1 MMRDA
6 ANTLQNSNVVS
17 LVNKVARN
25 GKPLSSLTTGQLAKI
40 RQQEL
45 SMKLTQKLQITLE
58 LEEIFNLL
66 LEQMKELLPIDG
78 IMYEHAGLDFECSTP
93 LQGKHKAC
101 YQLNLETE
109 NLGLIS
115 FTRRS
120 RFKEDELASIENLIS
135 SLLYPLRNC
144 VKYRTAIIAATT
156 DPLTGSGNRQALDNA
171 LKREI
176 DLARRNDTPL
186 SVVIFD
192 FDHFK
197 QLNDAHGH
205 QCGDFVLKQVI
216 QEVKRSIRKTDLLFR
231 YGGEEF
237 VLLLHKT
244 SLENAA
250 AVADKVRERIAQT
263 RIHFKNEGIDISVS
277 MGAATLQENDIGNSL
292 IERAD
297 NALYSAKNLG
307 RNRVCTEASV

>member
-1 MMRDA
+1 MMRDM
-6 ANTLQNSNVVS
+6 ANTLQHSNVLS
-17 LVNKVARN
+17 LANKIAQN
-25 GKPLSSLTTGQLAKI
+25 GKAYPTLTADQFSQI

-45 SMKLTQKLQITLE
+45 SMELTQKLQVTLE

-66 LEQMKELLPIDG
+66 LEQLNKLLPLDG
-78 IMYEHAGLDFECSTP
+78 IMYEHAGLDFECATP

-101 YQLNLETE
+101 YQLDLEKE

-120 RFKEDELASIENLIS
+120 RFKEEELISIENLMS
-135 SLLYPLRNC
+135 NLLYPLRNC
-144 VKYRTAIIAATT
+144 LKYRTALIAATT
-156 DPLTGSGNRQALDNA
+156 DPLTGSGNRQALDSA
-171 LKREI
+171 LSREI

-186 SVVIFD
+186 SVVMFD

-197 QLNDAHGH
+197 KLNDTHGH

-216 QEVKRSIRKTDLLFR
+216 QEVKKSIRKTDLLFR

-244 SLENAA
+244 SLDNAA
-250 AVADKVRERIAQT
+250 VVADKVRERIAQT
-263 RIHFKNEGIDISVS
+263 RIHFKDEDIDISIS
-277 MGAATLQENDIGNSL
+277 MGAAALQDNDASNSL

-307 RNRVCTEASV
+307 RNRVCTEASA